1 MLQQL
6 AQIEDSH
13 AELTRK
19 LADPEVLGSPR
30 VYTETSKA
38 LAEIDRLVAL
48 YRDYKEVARQLAE
61 TGEMLTGLERGD
73 ELWEMAREE
82 RERLAAR
89 EAVLAE
95 KLRVELIPK
104 DPNDERNVVLE
115 IRAGTGGDEAS
126 LFAAELFR
134 MYSRYAEHQGWR
146 VEVIDLSESGAGGV
160 KEVSAIVEGR
170 GAYSRL
176 KYEAGVHRV
185 QRVPE
190 TEASGR
196 IHTSAVTVA
205 VLPEAE
211 DVEVEIDEKDLR
223 IDRFC
228 ASGPGGQGVNTTY
241 SAVRITHLPTGL
253 VVSCQDERSQI
264 KNKAKALRVL
274 KARLLELEQEKADAG
289 AVGRAQ
295 EDGGQRRPLG
305 EDPHLQLPAEPGHR
319 PPHRRHRAPAPRGPP
334 GPARPADRSPRRPL
348 SSRAPRALGL
358 IVGSGLLRGAF
369 QAPLPARARSCLKTC
384 AGAPP
389 PSRRPAAAGRAAR
402 SAAAAH
408 FP

>member
-1 MLQQL
+1 MLDKL
-6 AQIEDSH
+6 SRLESTH
-13 AELTRK
+13 AELTAR
-19 LADPEVLGSPR
+19 LSDPTVIADR
-30 VYTETSKA
+30 RAFTETSKA
-38 LAEIDRLVAL
+38 LAEIDHLVEL
-48 YRDYKEVARQLAE
+48 YQDYKQVRRQQEETRQMLAGMGRE
-61 TGEMLTGLERGD
+61 D
-73 ELWEMAREE
+73 ELYELAREE
-82 RERLAAR
+82 LASLVGRRERLE
-89 EAVLAE
+89 EA
-95 KLRVELIPK
+95 LRVELLPR

-115 IRAGTGGDEAS
+115 IRAGTGGDEAT

-134 MYSRYAEHQGWR
+134 MYSRYAEIRGWR
-146 VEVIDLSESGAGGV
+146 VEIIDLSESGVRGI

-205 VLPEAE
+205 VLPEAD
-211 DVEVEIDEKDLR
+211 DVEVEIDEKELR

-274 KARLLELEQEKADAG
+274 KSRLLEIEREKAAS
-289 AVGRAQ
+289 AVS
-295 EDGGQRRPLG
+295 EERRRMVGSGDRSEKIRTYNFPQNRVTDHRIGLTV
-305 EDPHLQLPAEPGHR
+305 HQLPAVLDGHI
-319 PPHRRHRAPAPRGPP
+319 
-334 GPARPADRSPRRPL
+334 DPL
-348 SSRAPRALGL
+348 VDPLVAH
-358 IVGSGLLRGAF
+358 F
-369 QAPLPARARSCLKTC
+369 QAEAMELSAR
-384 AGAPP
+384 G
-389 PSRRPAAAGRAAR
+389 G
-402 SAAAAH
+402 H
-408 FP
+408 